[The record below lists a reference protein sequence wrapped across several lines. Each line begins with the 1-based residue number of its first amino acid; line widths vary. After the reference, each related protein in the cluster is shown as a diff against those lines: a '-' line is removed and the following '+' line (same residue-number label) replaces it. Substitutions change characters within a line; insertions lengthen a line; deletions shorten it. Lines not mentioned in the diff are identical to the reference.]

1 MDLERLRELAAAL
14 PNVAETVQ
22 WGDNLLFWVGEKA
35 IGGKMFALA
44 GLEAGAKCVASFAAG
59 EEGMAELCERD
70 GIIPA
75 PYFARAHWV
84 GVERWDALN
93 AAEWQFRLA
102 LAHQLIS
109 DKLPKR
115 TLEMLAMK
123 PSRRAQA
130 LRARKRR

>member
-1 MDLERLRELAAAL
+1 MNLENFRDLANAL

-22 WGDNLLFWVGEKA
+22 WGDNLVLWVADKT

-44 GLEAGAKCVASFAAG
+44 NLEAGSACVASFAAG
-59 EEGMAELCERD
+59 AEGMAELCERA

-84 GVERWDALN
+84 GVERWDALT
-93 AAEWQFRLA
+93 ATEWQFRLA
-102 LAHQLIS
+102 LAHRLVTDS
-109 DKLPKR
+109 LPKR
-115 TLEMLAMK
+115 TRELLAMT

-130 LRARKRR
+130 VRAQKRR